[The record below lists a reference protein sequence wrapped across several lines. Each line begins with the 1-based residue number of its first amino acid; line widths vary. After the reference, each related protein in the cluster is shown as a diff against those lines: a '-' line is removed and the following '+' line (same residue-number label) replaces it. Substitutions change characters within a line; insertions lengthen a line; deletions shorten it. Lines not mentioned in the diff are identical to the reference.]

1 MLSISDLR
9 TDWKIFRQT
18 MRDSTLKEALV
29 DSAEYIR
36 IRRHERRERFDERFG
51 TETNG
56 IVGLADIDSI
66 GTHQEEASH
75 YLPTRKQE
83 FDRMMATVGELDHGE
98 HVFVDLGCGK
108 GRVVLLAAEK
118 PYKKVIGVDF
128 SPSFISQAKENV
140 ERYTGPVATHE
151 IELLAIDAVDF
162 VVPPE
167 NLIVYLF
174 SPFGPPVFDTVMRNL
189 VAATK
194 KRKQKITIVYYSPD
208 YDDVVREA
216 GFTLVAQGKGDHWPW
231 SVYSVGE
238 SA

>member
-1 MLSISDLR
+1 MLSLSDIR

-29 DSAEYIR
+29 DSFEYIK
-36 IRRHERRERFDERFG
+36 IRFHEQRERFDERYG

-56 IVGLADIDSI
+56 IVGLADIDGI
-66 GTHQEEASH
+66 GPHLEEASH

-83 FDRMMATVGELDHGE
+83 FDRMMATVGEIDHRE

-118 PYKKVIGVDF
+118 PYKRVVGVDF
-128 SPSFISQAKENV
+128 SPTFIAQAKENV
-140 ERYTGPVATHE
+140 ERYTGPVATNE

-167 NLIVYLF
+167 NLVVFLF

-189 VAATK
+189 VASTRQ
-194 KRKQKITIVYYSPD
+194 RKQKITIVYYSPD
-208 YDDVVREA
+208 YDDVVRAA
-216 GFTLVAQGKGDHWPW
+216 GFTLVGQGKGDHWPW
-231 SVYSVGE
+231 SIYSVGGE
-238 SA
+238 